1 MHYSGSFLQKENYE
15 RNETYAVPFPGA
27 ENKQDRGRTEER
39 HQGEDDWFS
48 AKFTDDYRLYRTD
61 TMEEITRTDLYLK
74 TEDDDEVVDLE
85 EELENY
91 RRELLQERLH
101 YLARY
106 LAKQALAN

>member
-1 MHYSGSFLQKENYE
+1 MSEMKPTLFRFPEQKIN
-15 RNETYAVPFPGA
+15 
-27 ENKQDRGRTEER
+27 RTEEEQKNDTKVQVR
-39 HQGEDDWFS
+39 FKTSGEDDWFS
-48 AKFTDDYRLYRTD
+48 AKFTDDNRLYRTD
-61 TMEEITRTDLYLK
+61 TLEEITRTDLYLK

-106 LAKQALAN
+106 LVKQALAN